1 MPVTLSSGP
10 NVIEVIRM
18 NGTVRKIHRY
28 AVSIALLVGLLLS
41 GAANADYLV
50 DCGTEVGL
58 KEALKLLVFTNTKD
72 LVGLEGKLTLAF
84 DKADGEGKY
93 CDGVQK
99 LKDFSAKMD
108 QLVSSRKTKVVE
120 VHDGTLACLE
130 TGTQHFIDEWT
141 KAAGGQ
147 CEPKSKP
154 PKGPRR

>member
-28 AVSIALLVGLLLS
+28 AVSIALLIGLLLS

-50 DCGTEVGL
+50 DCGTEEGL
-58 KEALKLLVFTNTKD
+58 AHALSLLVFKNTKD

-84 DKADGEGKY
+84 DKADEGKY
-93 CDGVQK
+93 CDGAQK
-99 LKDFSAKMD
+99 LKDFRAKMD
-108 QLVSSRKTKVVE
+108 QLVGSRKTKVVE

-130 TGTQHFIDEWT
+130 TGTRHFIDQWT
-141 KAAGGQ
+141 KAVGGQ
-147 CEPKSKP
+147 CESEGKP